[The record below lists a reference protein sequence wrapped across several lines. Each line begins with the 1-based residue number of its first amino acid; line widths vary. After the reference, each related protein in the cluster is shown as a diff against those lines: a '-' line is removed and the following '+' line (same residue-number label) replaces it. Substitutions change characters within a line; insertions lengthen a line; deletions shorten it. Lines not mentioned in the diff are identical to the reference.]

1 MVLSN
6 ELITF
11 TIFKSHYSCC
21 KGQENRR
28 GDPAEVRH
36 QPGDTPHN
44 RNTQKPLLYSSAQQ
58 TSSNLLLWAWPWAEH
73 QDPPLALGTP
83 SPDTLE
89 SADLQTANFT
99 VEK

>member
-11 TIFKSHYSCC
+11 TIFKSHYSYC
-21 KGQENRR
+21 KGQESRW

-36 QPGDTPHN
+36 QPGDTPHY
-44 RNTQKPLLYSSAQQ
+44 RNTQKALLYSSAQQ
-58 TSSNLLLWAWPWAEH
+58 TSSNQLLWAWPWAEH

-83 SPDTLE
+83 SLDRL
-89 SADLQTANFT
+89 
-99 VEK
+99 K